1 MTFAALHFHNFRL
14 QNKQNTNNLLFSSRS
29 AFPAAKTMLSYTKC
43 AIKKVPSMCV
53 RFFFFFLHF
62 TLTYPEIFPAKSLL
76 QSTWQRIMRG
86 KVLRVPF
93 TSMWSLQGHLSAVPG
108 YMVHHRGKVGGSVQL
123 HWLQALVVGFHH
135 AIDSRTIRVLRV
147 PVLHSREQTLKK
159 TKMLNGVLIFFFLMT
174 WYFKL
179 LSPKQTR
186 GRSARQAAAWHQSRA
201 RGTSCRCRSPEWS
214 RRPPWGPWRRRW
226 AGRGS
231 CSGVRWAGRGYLE
244 MRNNEIRHTVICF

>member
-1 MTFAALHFHNFRL
+1 MELTEPNWISAHNSDVRSYWVQLMCRCNWHLLHYIFITSDCKINRTLMICFSHQGLLSL
-14 QNKQNTNNLLFSSRS
+14 QQKRCSPTQN
-29 AFPAAKTMLSYTKC
+29 
-43 AIKKVPSMCV
+43 VPSKRFPLCV
-53 RFFFFFLHF
+53 WGFFFFFLHF

-159 TKMLNGVLIFFFLMT
+159 TKMLNGVLIFFFPHDMVLQIALT
-174 WYFKL
+174 KANSW
-179 LSPKQTR
+179 
-186 GRSARQAAAWHQSRA
+186 
-201 RGTSCRCRSPEWS
+201 
-214 RRPPWGPWRRRW
+214 
-226 AGRGS
+226 
-231 CSGVRWAGRGYLE
+231 
-244 MRNNEIRHTVICF
+244 EIRPSGGSLAPKPSAGNILSLS